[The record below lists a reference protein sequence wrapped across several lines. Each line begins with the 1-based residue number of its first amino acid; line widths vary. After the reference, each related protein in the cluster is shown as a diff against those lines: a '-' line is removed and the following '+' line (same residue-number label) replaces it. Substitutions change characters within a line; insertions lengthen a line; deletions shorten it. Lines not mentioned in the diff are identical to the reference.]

1 MILNSSETKIV
12 ASCGWV
18 DKSSL
23 LVIDTRDHQEKRFKI
38 GEAQYIV
45 LKKLPKDYF
54 IVIQYFSG
62 EYVILSIHSFAD
74 PTSKLTEVIVTS
86 KHLEFKGDQGLWK
99 LAPKYYV
106 AYLNDQFQGND
117 YRLIEINLE
126 RKDELFPNLEWF
138 DDSYDKGY
146 QGVMDVVEIPNT
158 NYLLFS
164 VQRSSAPVLYDISNK
179 KVVSKI
185 KLAGRA
191 GNPVFTFRNNQREL
205 WCVDYDTLIRMR
217 IPDWRILVKRRLQ
230 GPSLQAVMQF
240 IGDFSFT
247 ADEKYCAV
255 ARPFSRD
262 TILIECDTFKIV
274 AKRRSHF
281 QPINT
286 VVLSNL
292 DFAVRDWQTGKVE
305 FGLFKIKK
313 GIWPFN

>member
-185 KLAGRA
+185 KLAGRT
-191 GNPVFTFRNNQREL
+191 GNPSFPASNN
-205 WCVDYDTLIRMR
+205 
-217 IPDWRILVKRRLQ
+217 
-230 GPSLQAVMQF
+230 
-240 IGDFSFT
+240 
-247 ADEKYCAV
+247 
-255 ARPFSRD
+255 
-262 TILIECDTFKIV
+262 
-274 AKRRSHF
+274 
-281 QPINT
+281 
-286 VVLSNL
+286 
-292 DFAVRDWQTGKVE
+292 
-305 FGLFKIKK
+305 
-313 GIWPFN
+313 